1 METVKQVS
9 NKNWKDG
16 IKKLI
21 DQINSEEVLTYIYII
36 VNDILTE
43 LKEEE

>member
-9 NKNWKDG
+9 NKNWKAG
-16 IKKLI
+16 IKELV
-21 DQINSEEVLTYIYII
+21 DQINSEEILAYIYII